1 VGNVTAARSSPAPS
15 AATLRKPSAKEQ
27 GVIDGLVSGKVYGR
41 PEQRVGNNSGKPFVT
56 AKVRAATAGGE
67 MLFVNV
73 LAFDSTAQ
81 AALLALSDGDAVS
94 LAGTLTPKVWT
105 DREGQSRPAVDM
117 IASQVLTAYHVKRKR
132 DAVSRTE
139 EPPQRRAEPP
149 ARQGDYRSPPMA
161 EADSDGWPASDQPW
175 N

>member
-1 VGNVTAARSSPAPS
+1 MI
-15 AATLRKPSAKEQ
+15 E
-27 GVIDGLVSGKVYGR
+27 GLVAGKVYGR

-73 LAFDSTAQ
+73 LAFDAIAQ
-81 AALLALSDGDAVS
+81 AALLALADGDAVS

-105 DREGQSRPAVDM
+105 DREGQARPAMDM
-117 IASQVLTAYHVKRKR
+117 IASQVLSAYHVKRKR
-132 DAVSRTE
+132 DAVSSAVE
-139 EPPQRRAEPP
+139 QPNPRAALP
-149 ARQGDYRSPPMA
+149 ARQGGHRSPAPA
-161 EADSDGWPASDQPW
+161 AATEADGWPASETPW

>member
-1 VGNVTAARSSPAPS
+1 MI
-15 AATLRKPSAKEQ
+15 E
-27 GVIDGLVSGKVYGR
+27 GLVSGKVYGR

-67 MLFVNV
+67 TLFVNV
-73 LAFDSTAQ
+73 LAFDATAQ

-105 DREGQSRPAVDM
+105 DREGQARPAMDM
-117 IASQVLTAYHVKRKR
+117 IASGVLTAYQVKRKR
-132 DAVSRTE
+132 DAVGG
-139 EPPQRRAEPP
+139 AEQPLRQAHAP
-149 ARQGDYRSPPMA
+149 ARQGGYRAPVPAA
-161 EADSDGWPASDQPW
+161 ESSADGWPVSDQPW